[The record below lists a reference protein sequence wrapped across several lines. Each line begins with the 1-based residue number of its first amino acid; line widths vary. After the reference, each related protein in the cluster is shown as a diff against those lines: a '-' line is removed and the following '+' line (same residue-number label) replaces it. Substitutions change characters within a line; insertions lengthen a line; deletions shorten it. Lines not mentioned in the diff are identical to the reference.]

1 MINRHDP
8 GYEGKGSR
16 RWRGGFTELETRLAM
31 CKGKIRKVRD
41 RVKST
46 KLTSAVHTIS
56 RL

>member
-31 CKGKIRKVRD
+31 CKGKIRKPEIV
-41 RVKST
+41 SNQ
-46 KLTSAVHTIS
+46 LIN
-56 RL
+56 